1 MNFLRRDNRL
11 WFDFPYFHGILLVI
25 QVTAWVTMPSPERV
39 NGEHLGEK
47 MDSLPLVMAE
57 VGAGYDNLAVEVHRL
72 RMEFRQRVASWA
84 NRVHA
89 IADNMATTTVE
100 FGEAPY
106 QVRVLLND
114 IVGRIHSDMISLY
127 YRLHNLREEEISY
140 GREYIVGEPYFG
152 YRIRLDNPGD
162 VWKDEHFTSW
172 REKHPDEG
180 PQEYPETLLRE
191 ALERRGIL
199 ASVRVDF
206 YPCGDR
212 GYVVIN
218 LL

>member
-1 MNFLRRDNRL
+1 
-11 WFDFPYFHGILLVI
+11 
-25 QVTAWVTMPSPERV
+25 MPSPERV